1 MQQPSSLKADLAN
14 TQQWVEDKP
23 IPFFSYFI
31 LLSHIGDTDLVLFDN
46 NRNVYIAEIEP
57 KYTMTPIVGT
67 FLSILSS
74 VTGQLGPN
82 YDPLFYDVMI
92 YIFGTMMFTIFLLG
106 IISFWLRVHGWAYK
120 DNRERWV
127 DELDRHFEREGIGLI
142 PDNGKYW

>member
-1 MQQPSSLKADLAN
+1 M
-14 TQQWVEDKP
+14 
-23 IPFFSYFI
+23 I
-31 LLSHIGDTDLVLFDN
+31 
-46 NRNVYIAEIEP
+46 
-57 KYTMTPIVGT
+57 PIVGT

-74 VTGQLGPN
+74 LTGQLGPN
-82 YDPLFYDVMI
+82 YDPLFYDV
-92 YIFGTMMFTIFLLG
+92 IFLLG

>member
-1 MQQPSSLKADLAN
+1 M
-14 TQQWVEDKP
+14 
-23 IPFFSYFI
+23 I
-31 LLSHIGDTDLVLFDN
+31 
-46 NRNVYIAEIEP
+46 
-57 KYTMTPIVGT
+57 PIVGT

-74 VTGQLGPN
+74 LTGQLGPN

-92 YIFGTMMFTIFLLG
+92 YIFGT
-106 IISFWLRVHGWAYK
+106 WLRVHGWAYK

>member
-1 MQQPSSLKADLAN
+1 MLSSYEEDLAN
-14 TQQWVEDKP
+14 TQQWVEDNQP
-23 IPFFSYFI
+23 HFSLI
-31 LLSHIGDTDLVLFDN
+31 LLCSLVYTDLVLFDN
-46 NRNVYIAEIEP
+46 KRNVYIAEIEP
-57 KYTMTPIVGT
+57 NCIMTPIVGT

-74 VTGQLGPN
+74 LTGQLGPN

>member
-1 MQQPSSLKADLAN
+1 MVAIIKTVACGLLLA
-14 TQQWVEDKP
+14 
-23 IPFFSYFI
+23 IM
-31 LLSHIGDTDLVLFDN
+31 
-46 NRNVYIAEIEP
+46 A
-57 KYTMTPIVGT
+57 M
-67 FLSILSS
+67 S
-74 VTGQLGPN
+74 VQAPN

-92 YIFGTMMFTIFLLG
+92 YIFGTMMFTIFLLA